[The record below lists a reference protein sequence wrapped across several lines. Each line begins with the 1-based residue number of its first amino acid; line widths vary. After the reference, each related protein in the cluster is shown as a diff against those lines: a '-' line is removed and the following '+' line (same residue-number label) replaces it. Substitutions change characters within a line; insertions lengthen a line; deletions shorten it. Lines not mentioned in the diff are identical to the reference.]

1 MVSFFFLLVLVLVLF
16 FLGTRGRVGL
26 LGTFGCVVDH
36 CLFSSFHIF
45 LGGVLQTR
53 ACGMK
58 GRRRDPPALFS
69 YSLFLHVWL
78 RSSTSSFLFPVSSRL
93 GNKLAWWVG
102 LGHRVRLEMP
112 GGLGSAACSHV
123 FSPLERRSM
132 STTSQSGITASI
144 GWKGRGNFHIA
155 DGAGGLATLMSCET
169 KSQRPMS
176 SIAVA
181 LGRGVLCSLF
191 FFFLFLTG
199 GSWTYGMDQ
208 LSRSWF
214 GWGVFWE
221 WGETR
226 EGKQTQEV
234 ALCRIRS
241 QKLNITLHFFA
252 LSEESER
259 RNKPEMALSRRHVCM
274 TTLNTYIE
282 STVQQGAELQA
293 CVMRLS
299 HG

>member
-1 MVSFFFLLVLVLVLF
+1 MVGWAGSS
-16 FLGTRGRVGL
+16 GSAGNAGRVRKRSVL
-26 LGTFGCVVDH
+26 TCFLSLGAALHVNNKSIGYHGINWVEGKGQFPYRGWGWRVGYFNELRNKIATSNVIYCCRFGSGCVV
-36 CLFSSFHIF
+36 
-45 LGGVLQTR
+45 
-53 ACGMK
+53 
-58 GRRRDPPALFS
+58 
-69 YSLFLHVWL
+69 
-78 RSSTSSFLFPVSSRL
+78 
-93 GNKLAWWVG
+93 LA
-102 LGHRVRLEMP
+102 
-112 GGLGSAACSHV
+112 
-123 FSPLERRSM
+123 
-132 STTSQSGITASI
+132 
-144 GWKGRGNFHIA
+144 
-155 DGAGGLATLMSCET
+155 
-169 KSQRPMS
+169 
-176 SIAVA
+176 
-181 LGRGVLCSLF
+181 F